1 MRKILHIQI
10 VLFMMVAGLSSCSD
24 YLDKDPMTDTSI
36 YYEEV
41 FSDPKLARGF
51 LNNIYNSLQE
61 GFDPFGDGSMLDAA
75 TDDAVCSNA
84 SAQVHLFN
92 SGGIS
97 PSYNP
102 DDVWE
107 HYYTAIRKCNI
118 FLKELD
124 GIIAETNSI
133 PASERDVCRGEAIF
147 LRAFFH
153 FELLKRYQRIFW
165 VDQVYDA
172 FDTDAVFKT
181 PQREFQEV
189 ATLIAEDCDSAY
201 TLLPK
206 EKYNTDAALKGH
218 PIAAAPK
225 ALKSRVLL
233 YAASPLN
240 NPGGDMELWKKA
252 EEAAKDFL
260 DEFKSKFPK
269 QSYVGFFNKVDNKE
283 IIFATGARSTNTF
296 EQYNFP
302 LSYGGKGMMNPT
314 QDLVDCYAMRG
325 SSNLDELVG
334 SPANIN
340 TYNPDAPYAA
350 RRDLRFEAIVYD
362 SLEYKVDSYV
372 ETFVGGKD
380 GLGSSNNATKTGY
393 YLQKYVTRS
402 LDLSKGETQMH
413 QWIYFRTSE
422 IMLNYAEALCMRL
435 GADASVVSAIKE
447 FRSLAGLAAFKGIDD
462 YTPEELL
469 DYIKK
474 ERRVELAF
482 EGHRFWDLRRW
493 KDAERV
499 LNQPVH
505 GMKITRTQVGTDENQ
520 NPVYKK
526 NYEIIEVENR
536 SFDPKMYWYPIPR
549 AEILKYRNAGIELK
563 QNPGY

>member
-1 MRKILHIQI
+1 MRKILYIQI
-10 VLFMMVAGLSSCSD
+10 CLFMMIAGLSSCSD
-24 YLDKDPMTDTSI
+24 YLDKDPRTDTSI
-36 YYEEV
+36 YYEDV

-84 SAQVHLFN
+84 NALVHLFN
-92 SGGIS
+92 NGGIS

-124 GIIAETNSI
+124 GIIAQTNSI
-133 PASERDVCRGEAIF
+133 PENERDVCRGEAIF

-165 VDQVYDA
+165 VDEVYDA
-172 FDTDAVFKT
+172 FDTDEIFKT
-181 PQREFQEV
+181 EQLDFHAV
-189 ATLIAEDCDSAY
+189 ADRIAADCDAAY
-201 TLLPK
+201 ELLPK
-206 EKYNTDAALKGH
+206 VKYSSDAALKGH
-218 PIAAAPK
+218 PIASAPK

-240 NPGGDMELWKKA
+240 NPSGDLALWLKA

-260 DEFKSKFPK
+260 DEFKKIHPK
-269 QSYVGFFNKVDNKE
+269 QSYVGYFSKIDDKE
-283 IIFATGARSTNTF
+283 VIFATGPRSTNTF
-296 EQYNFP
+296 EKYNFP
-302 LSYGGKGMMNPT
+302 VSYGGQGMINPT

-325 SSNLDELVG
+325 STNLDELTG
-334 SPANIN
+334 SPATTN

-362 SLEYKVDSYV
+362 SMEYKVDNFV

-393 YLQKYVTRS
+393 YLQKYITRS
-402 LDLSKGETQMH
+402 LDLSKDQTQMH
-413 QWIYFRTSE
+413 HWIFFRTSE
-422 IMLNYAEALCMRL
+422 IMLNYAEALCMRV
-435 GADASVVSAIKE
+435 GADASVVTAIKD
-447 FRSLAGLAAFKGIDD
+447 FRSMAGLSTFRNVQD
-462 YTPEELL
+462 YTQEEMLE
-469 DYIKK
+469 YIKK
-474 ERRVELAF
+474 ERRIELAF

-493 KDAERV
+493 KDAETV
-499 LNQPVH
+499 LNRPVH
-505 GMKITRTQVGTDENQ
+505 GMKITRTQVGADDNGT
-520 NPVYKK
+520 PLYKK

-536 SFDPKMYWYPIPR
+536 TFDPKMYWYPIPR
-549 AEILKYRNAGIELK
+549 KEILKYRNAGIELK